1 MNPCIAMDYIES
13 CLKIKTK
20 SGTVVPFRLNDA
32 QRKLYAVAKRQQ
44 DAGKP
49 VRLIILKARQL
60 GFSTLTE
67 GLIFHACATRKNVN
81 ALIVAH
87 REDATANLFRMSKLF
102 YDELPA
108 PVKPMLRAERAGAGI
123 REPVEAP
130 QRAGG
135 KAGVALTDP
144 LRHGGRARHRTKRHA
159 AMRASFGVRL
169 LAGRRGRESLHACR
183 HFTGR
188 AESAGHDGRHREHG
202 ERL

>member
-67 GLIFHACATRKNVN
+67 GLIFHACATR
-81 ALIVAH
+81 
-87 REDATANLFRMSKLF
+87 RRSE
-102 YDELPA
+102 
-108 PVKPMLRAERAGAGI
+108 ER
-123 REPVEAP
+123 RV
-130 QRAGG
+130 G
-135 KAGVALTDP
+135 K
-144 LRHGGRARHRTKRHA
+144 
-159 AMRASFGVRL
+159 
-169 LAGRRGRESLHACR
+169 ECR
-183 HFTGR
+183 SRWSPYH
-188 AESAGHDGRHREHG
+188 
-202 ERL
+202 